1 MEEEEEEEEERKQL
15 GGKEEH
21 TLGAVVADY
30 QFLHP
35 LPGPRGRARAHRMLN
50 GRREGRWRLPNASN
64 M

>member
-1 MEEEEEEEEERKQL
+1 MVEEEEEEERKQL

-35 LPGPRGRARAHRMLN
+35 LPGPRGRARAHRMSN